1 MPNNSSTYNP
11 GAGGFG
17 IVIENMIEGDR
28 DGKNQIDPK
37 AAPDEIKYQNIEK
50 IPEEKA
56 LDSMFVKGG

>member
-28 DGKNQIDPK
+28 DGENQIDPK
-37 AAPDEIKYQNIEK
+37 AAPDEVKYQNVEK
-50 IPEEKA
+50 IPEEKD
-56 LDSMFVKGG
+56 LSSSLP